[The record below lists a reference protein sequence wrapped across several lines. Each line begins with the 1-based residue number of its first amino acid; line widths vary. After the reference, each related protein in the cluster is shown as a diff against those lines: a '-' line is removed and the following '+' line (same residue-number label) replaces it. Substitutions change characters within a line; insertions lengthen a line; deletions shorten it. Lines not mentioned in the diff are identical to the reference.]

1 MPVEKRQ
8 KTSARGSQH
17 RNVRAGSVGF
27 RIAAAIRRR
36 LLAFGSFL
44 ERSGERAIRLS
55 LFRAGEFLKH
65 PLPRRVRVHP
75 TLATRTTGIAVAAIA
90 HKLTPALE
98 ERGILRSLRRRR
110 RSLEGDLRQLGREP
124 ERAMPAVI
132 AALLSVAIAAS
143 LLPGPSVDARTQA
156 LDDGGLSLGASA
168 DYEPT
173 FTTEWGGTESPDRFA
188 NDGITASNTVADGVL
203 IGDVAVGSTFSMR
216 ATEVVTQAS
225 EPVVAT
231 TAIDGPIFLDDGT
244 LALPAAIDI
253 VVADGRDHV
262 LIHVVTRG
270 ETLVAIARRYKITS
284 MELIWSNGLQ
294 SADNPAAGKRL
305 RVPDTKGIVVIVR
318 EHETLKSIAAKYRV
332 TPSTIRTYNKLK
344 TADLVI
350 GMVLVLPGG
359 RGSAL
364 PTFTRNDGLIGYTGP
379 VPSVYSGVK
388 FRYPVPGGRYVR
400 GFTRTHLGMDISNS
414 YGASI
419 VAAGDGV
426 VVFTGWRNN
435 CGGYQVIIAHGSNL
449 YSGYYHLS
457 GIVASTGQKVTRG
470 TRIGRIGQ
478 TGCATGPHLHFVVA
492 RGFPLAGS
500 STLYNPARFLP

>member
-1 MPVEKRQ
+1 MPDVKRPP
-8 KTSARGSQH
+8 TSARGSKH
-17 RNVRAGSVGF
+17 RNVRAGSPTF
-27 RIAAAIRRR
+27 RLAAAIRRR

-55 LFRAGEFLKH
+55 LFRAGEFLKR

-75 TLATRTTGIAVAAIA
+75 TLATRTTGLVVATIA
-90 HKLTPALE
+90 HKVTPALE

-110 RSLEGDLRQLGREP
+110 RSLDSGLRKLGREP

-132 AALLSVAIAAS
+132 AGLLSVAIIAS
-143 LLPGPSVDARTQA
+143 LLPSPTVDARSQA
-156 LDDGGLSLGASA
+156 LYDGGMSVGMSIDSDPA
-168 DYEPT
+168 
-173 FTTEWGGTESPDRFA
+173 FTTEWGGTQDPDRLA
-188 NDGITASNTVADGVL
+188 TDGNMATAVVSDGVL
-203 IGDVAVGSTFSMR
+203 IGDVATESTFSMR
-216 ATEVVTQAS
+216 ATEVIAQAPD
-225 EPVVAT
+225 PVVAT

-244 LALPAAIDI
+244 LELPAAINI

-262 LIHVVTRG
+262 LIHVVARG
-270 ETLVAIARRYKITS
+270 ETLAAIAKRYKISS

-294 SADNPAAGKRL
+294 SADNPPVGKRL
-305 RVPDTKGIVVIVR
+305 RVPDTRGIVVTVR
-318 EHETLKSIAAKYRV
+318 EHETLKSIASKYRV
-332 TPSTIRTYNKLK
+332 TPSKIRTYNRLK
-344 TADLVI
+344 TADLVL

-359 RGSAL
+359 RGAAL

-379 VPSVYSGVK
+379 VPAVYSGVK
-388 FRYPVPGGRYVR
+388 FRYPVPGGHYIR
-400 GFTRTHLGMDISNS
+400 GFTRTHLGMDIGMS
-414 YGASI
+414 YGASV

-449 YSGYYHLS
+449 YTGYYHLS

-470 TRIGRIGQ
+470 TRVGRIGQ
-478 TGCATGPHLHFVVA
+478 TGCATGPHLHFVVS
-492 RGFPLAGS
+492 RGFPLAGT